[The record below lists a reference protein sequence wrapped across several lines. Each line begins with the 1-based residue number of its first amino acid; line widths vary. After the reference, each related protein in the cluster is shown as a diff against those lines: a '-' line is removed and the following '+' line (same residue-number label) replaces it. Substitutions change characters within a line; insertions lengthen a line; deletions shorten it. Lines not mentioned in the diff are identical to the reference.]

1 MTRLKV
7 DNLRVKIGDRTA
19 VDDLSFA
26 LPPAR
31 ILGLTGVS
39 GSGKSMT
46 GYALLGLL
54 PDGADYSGRITLDGK
69 AINPND
75 DAAMQKI
82 RGKDIGFVF
91 QEPSSAL
98 NPLMTIGQQ
107 IAEVFKQHQNAAS
120 STTEA
125 AKMLSRV
132 GLTPENDF
140 ARRYPHQ
147 LSGGQKQRV
156 CIAIAA
162 ALKPKLL
169 IADEA
174 TTALD
179 SGTQKDILA
188 LLKKLVRE
196 DGLSMILITHDLAVV
211 ADMADDVL
219 VLESGK
225 KASFDPVEVMAKP
238 PPGVLRGLIKSSYY
252 KPSSPPSLL
261 AATPSKK
268 LLFEAKNISQS
279 YGSDGLFSRASP
291 KPILNTIS
299 FTIHE
304 GQQIAL
310 VGKSGSGKSTL
321 SRIMLGLEA
330 PKSGNIA
337 FRGNSISA
345 VFQDPYHSFNPRM
358 TIADIVA
365 EPLHLRPRL
374 SRQQRQSA
382 MLTALDA
389 AGLSAAYASRFIQH
403 CSGGERQRV
412 GFARAIITDP
422 DLIILDEAVSA
433 LDAPRRLAIL
443 DEIAR
448 LAKSRNIAT
457 LFISHDLSMVQSFCS
472 HVMVLD
478 NGQIIESGEADNI
491 FKNPE
496 QSETKNLIA
505 ASLDLNQIL
514 EKRARP

>member
-7 DNLRVKIGDRTA
+7 DNLRVKIGNRTA
-19 VDDLSFA
+19 VDDLSFE

-69 AINPND
+69 TINPSD
-75 DAAMQKI
+75 DTGMQKI

-107 IAEVFKQHQNAAS
+107 IAEVFKQHQKTASTIAAA
-120 STTEA
+120 EA

-188 LLKKLVRE
+188 LLKNLVRE

-225 KASFDPVEVMAKP
+225 KASFDPVEVMANP
-238 PPGVLRGLIKSSYY
+238 PQGVLRGLIQSSYY
-252 KPSSPPSLL
+252 KPSSPPTSP
-261 AATPSKK
+261 PSSP

-279 YGSDGLFSRASP
+279 YGHFGLFNRSPP
-291 KPILNTIS
+291 KPILNNIS

-304 GQQIAL
+304 GQQVAL

-330 PKSGNIA
+330 PKSGSIA
-337 FRGNSISA
+337 FHGGNISA

-358 TIADIVA
+358 TIADSVA
-365 EPLHLRPRL
+365 EPLYLRPDL

-382 MLTALDA
+382 MLNALDA
-389 AGLSAAYASRFIQH
+389 AGLNASYASRFIQH

-443 DEIAR
+443 DEIVR

-457 LFISHDLSMVQSFCS
+457 LFISHDLSIVQSFCS

-478 NGQIIESGEADNI
+478 KGQIIERGTATDI
-491 FKNPE
+491 FKNPK

-514 EKRARP
+514 KKIARP